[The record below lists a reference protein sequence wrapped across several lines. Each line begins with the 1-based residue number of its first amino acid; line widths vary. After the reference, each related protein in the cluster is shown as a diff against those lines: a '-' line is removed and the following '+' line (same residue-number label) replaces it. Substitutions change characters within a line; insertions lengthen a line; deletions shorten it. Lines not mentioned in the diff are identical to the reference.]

1 MVLLLKFCVEANTKM
16 KRMSTKIIQQ
26 FAVAALLVLGAF
38 SALAA
43 PATADEKAMAGNL
56 VSAMSRDDFSAFILN
71 GDPQFQQL
79 KKDQF
84 DQMAGQIGARLKA
97 GYELTYLGD
106 LKKEHFHVT
115 LWRIAFRDG
124 GDDAL
129 ATLSTKDGKVG
140 GFYIE

>member
-1 MVLLLKFCVEANTKM
+1 MN
-16 KRMSTKIIQQ
+16 RMRHKIIHQ
-26 FAVAALLVLGAF
+26 FAVAAFLALGAF
-38 SALAA
+38 SARPRGDRQRKSDGQQPGFGDHVTTIPPLS
-43 PATADEKAMAGNL
+43 PMA
-56 VSAMSRDDFSAFILN
+56 I
-71 GDPQFQQL
+71 PQFQQL

-84 DQMAGQIGARLKA
+84 DGMAAQIGPRLKA

-106 LKKEHFHVT
+106 LKERATSRSGGLHFQ
-115 LWRIAFRDG
+115 DG

>member
-1 MVLLLKFCVEANTKM
+1 
-16 KRMSTKIIQQ
+16 MSTKIIQQ
-26 FAVAALLVLGAF
+26 FAVAAFLALGAF
-38 SALAA
+38 SASAA
-43 PATADEKAMAGNL
+43 PATADEKAKSGNL
-56 VSAMSRDDFSAFILN
+56 VSAITRDDYSAFVAD

-84 DQMAGQIGARLKA
+84 DQMAGQIGPRLKA

-129 ATLSTKDGKVG
+129 ATLSIKDGKVG